1 VTVRDQPPASG
12 NRSFTFAFRPARMCI
27 LTVEITVG
35 FARAALAK
43 SLIVS

>member
-1 VTVRDQPPASG
+1 VRPARLTRAF
-12 NRSFTFAFRPARMCI
+12 NRSFTFAFRPARMCT

-35 FARAALAK
+35 CARAARAK